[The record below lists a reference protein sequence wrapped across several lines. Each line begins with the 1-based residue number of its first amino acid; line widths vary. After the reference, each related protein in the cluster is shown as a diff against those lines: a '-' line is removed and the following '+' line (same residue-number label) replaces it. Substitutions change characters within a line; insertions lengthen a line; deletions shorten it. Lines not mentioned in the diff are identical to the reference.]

1 MSRYIRNQ
9 DFCEVVTD
17 KFEEHGVKRGHV
29 VYVAGHKALPISEED
44 PYTQRIKFFTHLFN
58 QHTGEIAP
66 ALYLMDPM
74 SILPV
79 SESLQEKYMALL
91 EFMYNADED
100 DEQPSSIN

>member
-1 MSRYIRNQ
+1 MSRYIQNQ

-17 KFEEHGVKRGHV
+17 KFEEHGVKRGHI

-58 QHTGEIAP
+58 QHTGEINP
-66 ALYLMDPM
+66 DLYLMDPL

-79 SESLQEKYMALL
+79 NDSLQEKYMALVR
-91 EFMYNADED
+91 FMYDTEED